1 MMDTELEAQITAATA
16 YEDFFVPAL
25 FGQWAPLVVEATGII
40 SGDRVLDVACGT
52 GVLAREAFSHVAPN
66 GFVSGLQRL
75 AEVKAKWDPENFFR
89 TNRNIAPA

>member
-16 YEDFFVPAL
+16 YEDFFVTAL
-25 FGQWAPLVVEATGII
+25 CGQWAPLVVEATGII